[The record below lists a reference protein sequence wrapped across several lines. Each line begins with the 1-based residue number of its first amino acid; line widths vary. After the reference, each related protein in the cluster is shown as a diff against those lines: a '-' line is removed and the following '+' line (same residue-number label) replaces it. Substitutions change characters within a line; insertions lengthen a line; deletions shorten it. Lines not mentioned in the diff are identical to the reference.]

1 VAPGYVSA
9 QLILTAHGPFE
20 VKQPLMLV
28 SSAANYLE
36 LLKVLLNNGT
46 GTNGAQIL
54 KPETVKQM

>member
-1 VAPGYVSA
+1 
-9 QLILTAHGPFE
+9 
-20 VKQPLMLV
+20 MLV
-28 SSAANYLE
+28 SSAANCLE